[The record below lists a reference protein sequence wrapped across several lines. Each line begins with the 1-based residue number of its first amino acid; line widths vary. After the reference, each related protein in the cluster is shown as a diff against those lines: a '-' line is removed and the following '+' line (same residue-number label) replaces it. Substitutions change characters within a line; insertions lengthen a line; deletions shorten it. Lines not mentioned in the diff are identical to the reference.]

1 MTLWLVSAAVLVA
14 MLVPLAALAALGTP
28 EDGLVALELA
38 AVLVTVALLLMAVG
52 LDRQILGDLA
62 LVLAVGSFA
71 GSLAYAVLLERE
83 P

>member
-1 MTLWLVSAAVLVA
+1 VTPWLVSAAVLVA
-14 MLVPLAALAALGTP
+14 MLVPLAALAAFGTP
-28 EDGLVALELA
+28 DDGLVALELA
-38 AVLVTVALLLMAVG
+38 SVLVTVAMLLMAVG

-62 LVLAVGSFA
+62 VVLAVGSFA

>member
-1 MTLWLVSAAVLVA
+1 VSLWLVSAAVLIA
-14 MLVPLAALAALGTP
+14 LLVPLGALAALGAP
-28 EDGLVALELA
+28 DDGLVALELA
-38 AVLVTVALLLMAVG
+38 SVLVTVALVIMAVG

-62 LVLAVGSFA
+62 VVLAVGSFA

>member
-1 MTLWLVSAAVLVA
+1 VTLWLVSAAALVA

-28 EDGLVALELA
+28 DDGLVALELA
-38 AVLVTVALLLMAVG
+38 SLIVTVAMLLMAVG
-52 LDRQILGDLA
+52 LDREILGDLA
-62 LVLAVGSFA
+62 VVLAVGSFA